1 MMPSSTDTRSRRD
14 GTSSC
19 GEAAD
24 VVIAHGAA
32 WFTCDVFDTVIT
44 RAFPDPMHIFELIAS
59 RLGLTDDEGR
69 QVFADCRAAAEAA
82 LRQRL
87 TPGADLRLE
96 EIYAEVFRRL
106 PAAMTL
112 GLSVPTA
119 MAVEI
124 AAEAESA
131 RPWPPGLRLLE
142 EWRRR
147 AQFAGFISDMYL
159 PPQAIEDMLR
169 RTGAWK
175 PGDRLFTSGEYRATK
190 ASGRLFGV
198 VQETLAIT
206 AADWTHLG
214 DHPHA
219 DVAVP
224 AALGI
229 RSVRV
234 AAPRSPRRTRAAF
247 GRGQRGLRIVA
258 ALNRAAADMPADLD
272 PHHRVVWNIATHVL
286 APTALWY
293 ADRVLRAARRDG
305 RSRLWFLA
313 RDGQIVHRAAMIA
326 NRSVG
331 YTGEL
336 HYVLAS
342 RQALHLPSLREFDAE
357 ARRWLLANPDIA
369 TPDDI
374 AARAGLDGQARL
386 EWLEAVRPYRPPSSP
401 ITSAADALWH
411 VLVSAPHRDRVLRS
425 AADARVA
432 AQTYFRGISP
442 WHGLGIV
449 DIGWGANLQ
458 CSLRRILDAND
469 LHGYYL
475 GLFSRN
481 TEVPAETVTPLLF
494 DAGGSAVGTWAAG
507 VSVLECLFAGDHPG
521 VTTYQTGR
529 DGGGHACLH
538 DSATWAPQKHWGVD
552 VLHLAAGRAME
563 LLVAEGLVPETDEVQ
578 QLLHDVILA
587 PEPDEARALGCWPVQ
602 NLQNR
607 STSEQLARPVNWRDA
622 LGRLATGRRLPAT
635 MWRGGEAAL
644 TGTPQYTVYRCL
656 QRLAKALY
664 G

>member
-1 MMPSSTDTRSRRD
+1 MMPSSTDASSRRD
-14 GTSSC
+14 ETSSVAESA
-19 GEAAD
+19 EAAT
-24 VVIAHGAA
+24 ARGEA

-44 RAFPDPMHIFELIAS
+44 RAFPDPGHVFELIAS
-59 RLGLTDDEGR
+59 RLGLTNDESR
-69 QVFADCRAAAEAA
+69 QIFVDCRAAAEAA

-87 TPGADLRLE
+87 TTGTDLQLA

-112 GLSVPTA
+112 GLSVSAA
-119 MAVEI
+119 MAAEI
-124 AAEAESA
+124 AAEAECA

-147 AQFAGFISDMYL
+147 ARFGGFISDMYL

-169 RTGAWK
+169 HAGAWK
-175 PGDRLFTSGEYRATK
+175 PGDRLFTSGAYRATK
-190 ASGRLFGV
+190 ASGRLFRV
-198 VQETLAIT
+198 VQETLTIAT
-206 AADWTHLG
+206 ADWTHLG

-224 AALGI
+224 AALGM
-229 RSVRV
+229 RSVQV
-234 AAPRSPRRTRAAF
+234 SAPRSPRRTQAAF
-247 GRGQRGLRIVA
+247 SRGQRGLRIAA

-272 PHHRVVWNIATHVL
+272 PHRRVVWSIATHVL

-331 YTGEL
+331 FTGEL

-374 AARAGLDGQARL
+374 AARAGFDEQARL
-386 EWLEAVRPYRPPSSP
+386 EWLEAVRPYRSPSSA

-411 VLVSAPHRDRVLRS
+411 VLLSAPHRDRVLRS
-425 AADARVA
+425 AADTRAA

-481 TEVPAETVTPLLF
+481 AEVPADAVTPMLF
-494 DAGGSAVGTWAAG
+494 AAGGSSLGTWAAG

-521 VTTYQTGR
+521 VTTYRTDR
-529 DGGGHACLH
+529 DGGGGARLH

-552 VLHLAAGRAME
+552 VLHLAAERAME
-563 LLVAEGLVPETDEVQ
+563 LLVAEGVVPEADEVE

-607 STSEQLARPVNWRDA
+607 SSSEQLARPVNWRDA

-635 MWRGGEAAL
+635 MWRAGEAAL

-656 QRLAKALY
+656 QRLAAALY
-664 G
+664 E